1 MPILVIV
8 AGPNGSGKTTL
19 VRSGV
24 LAHILNVPDLS
35 INADDFA
42 RELAAGGQP
51 TDEQSLQAA
60 RISDA
65 RLDAEIAAGRSV
77 LVETVLSSDK
87 FKHRVATAR
96 NSGFRIVLVYVSL
109 KVPELN
115 IGRVENRR
123 RLGGH
128 DVPSDRILA
137 RRTRSH
143 RMFEWFAREAD
154 QVFVFDNSTA
164 SPTTVAFKDRSV
176 WTIRDLDLLPR
187 DLAASIRVLAI

>member
-1 MPILVIV
+1 MPNLGMV

-24 LAHILNVPDLS
+24 LAHVLDVPDLS
-35 INADDFA
+35 INADDYA
-42 RELAAGGQP
+42 KELAAGGQP

-60 RISDA
+60 QMSDA
-65 RLDAEIAAGRSV
+65 HLDAEIAAGRSV

-87 FKHRVATAR
+87 FKHRVSTAR
-96 NSGFRIVLVYVSL
+96 QAGFRIVLVYVSVKL
-109 KVPELN
+109 PELN
-115 IGRVENRR
+115 IGRVANRR

-128 DVPSDRILA
+128 GVPSDRVLA

-154 QVFVFDNSTA
+154 QVFVFDNSTV
-164 SPTTVAFKDRSV
+164 SPTAVAFKDRGI
-176 WTIRDLDLLPR
+176 WTIRDLDLLPN
-187 DLAASIRVLAI
+187 DLAASIRVLAN

>member
-1 MPILVIV
+1 MPNLVIV

-24 LAHILNVPDLS
+24 LAHVLDVPDLS

-60 RISDA
+60 RMSDA

-87 FKHRVATAR
+87 FKHRVAAAR
-96 NSGFRIVLVYVSL
+96 QAGFRIVLIYVSL
-109 KVPELN
+109 RLPELN
-115 IGRVENRR
+115 IGRVANRR
-123 RLGGH
+123 RMGGH
-128 DVPSDRILA
+128 GVPSDRVLA

-143 RMFEWFAREAD
+143 RMFEWFAKEAD
-154 QVFVFDNSTA
+154 QVFVFDNSTV
-164 SPTTVAFKDRSV
+164 SPTAVAFKDRGI
-176 WTIRDLDLLPR
+176 WTIRDLDLLPN
-187 DLAASIRVLAI
+187 DLAASIRVLAN

>member
-128 DVPSDRILA
+128 DVPFDRILA